1 MKDLVFPA
9 EQFRNMA
16 KSHDGS
22 KPNFSN
28 FFIIGRRELV
38 LISKEPDFNVE
49 KESEKKFEIGLKLFE
64 FQ

>member
-1 MKDLVFPA
+1 
-9 EQFRNMA
+9 MA

-28 FFIIGRRELV
+28 FFIIGCTELV
-38 LISKEPDFNVE
+38 FISKEPDFNVE

-64 FQ
+64 F